1 LRPDIEFHLSTDAP
15 RQAKARSKNPLV
27 PTQCETSGTIDR
39 PSIVAGFVNVAR
51 IKGGHNAI
59 KTAMLAAEATFERL
73 LAGSE
78 GGGEITV
85 YPVALRASSVC
96 EDLRKL

>member
-27 PTQCETSGTIDR
+27 PTQYETSGTIDR
-39 PSIVAGFVNVAR
+39 ASIVAGFVNAPR
-51 IKGGHNAI
+51 
-59 KTAMLAAEATFERL
+59 KTAMLAAEATFEHL

-85 YPVALRASSVC
+85 YPVVLRASSVC